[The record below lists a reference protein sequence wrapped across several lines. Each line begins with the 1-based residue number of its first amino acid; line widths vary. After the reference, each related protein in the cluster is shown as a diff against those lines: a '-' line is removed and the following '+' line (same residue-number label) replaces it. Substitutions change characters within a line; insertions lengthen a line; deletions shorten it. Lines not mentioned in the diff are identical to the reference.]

1 MKQCT
6 QRQRS
11 ARQGWLLILPLLLG
25 CLVFYGAPF
34 FQVLLRTFQNGIS
47 KHFVGWSNYQ
57 YMLQSSAFRLAFG
70 NTMKFLLVSIPLMLV
85 LAFAVALLLRTQAPL
100 SAEEIA
106 ARLGQSQGD
115 VRDALAYWEQTGLL
129 RPQGV
134 PALEGQPVFA
144 SISPPSPQ
152 IPVPAE
158 PSQESGTLKERQ
170 KVIRVGAKQK
180 LDRREVLSIIKR
192 DERLSGLV
200 DEAQQIMGKPLTS
213 AEMETIA
220 SLYSYYGLAA
230 DFILMVIQYCCS
242 IGRANMRYVEKTAA
256 SWVDLGIDTHE
267 KAEQHILKLTD
278 LHSKEN
284 QVRSAF
290 GIGERSLI
298 PKEEKFI
305 NTWFN
310 DYGFDIAMIR
320 LAYERTVEKIGKLSF
335 PYIDSILS
343 SWYKKGIKTPRQASE
358 ESRPQQPAAD
368 SPKHAPSRSTSYD
381 LDQIEKMIYSDYL
394 SK

>member
-1 MKQCT
+1 MDFQ
-6 QRQRS
+6 
-11 ARQGWLLILPLLLG
+11 IDLG
-25 CLVFYGAPF
+25 VWGDIFAVPACVVDKHLKLASGLAIK
-34 FQVLLRTFQNGIS
+34 VLL
-47 KHFVGWSNYQ
+47 
-57 YMLQSSAFRLAFG
+57 
-70 NTMKFLLVSIPLMLV
+70 
-85 LAFAVALLLRTQAPL
+85 LLLRTRAPL
-100 SAEEIA
+100 SAQEIA

-115 VRDALAYWEQTGLL
+115 VRDALAYWEQAGLL
-129 RPQGV
+129 SSRAEEAGEQDTLPIAAPFPTPSSAAPEV
-134 PALEGQPVFA
+134 PKGKE
-144 SISPPSPQ
+144 
-152 IPVPAE
+152 AE
-158 PSQESGTLKERQ
+158 EPQ
-170 KVIRVGAKQK
+170 KVIRVSAKPK
-180 LDRREVLSIIKR
+180 LERQEVLSIIKR
-192 DERLSGLV
+192 DERLSGLI

-267 KAEQHILKLTD
+267 KAEQHIVKLTD

-358 ESRPQQPAAD
+358 ESRPQAAPTD

>member
-1 MKQCT
+1 MTEYSKEAIGVHYQ
-6 QRQRS
+6 
-11 ARQGWLLILPLLLG
+11 IDLG
-25 CLVFYGAPF
+25 PWGGIFAVPTCVVDKHLKLASGLALK
-34 FQVLLRTFQNGIS
+34 VLL
-47 KHFVGWSNYQ
+47 
-57 YMLQSSAFRLAFG
+57 
-70 NTMKFLLVSIPLMLV
+70 
-85 LAFAVALLLRTQAPL
+85 LLLRTQIPL

-106 ARLGQSQGD
+106 TRLGQSQGD
-115 VRDALAYWEQTGLL
+115 VRDALAYWEQAGLL
-129 RPQGV
+129 SPQEA
-134 PALEGQPVFA
+134 PPLEGQLAPTPGPLA
-144 SISPPSPQ
+144 SSQ
-152 IPVPAE
+152 TATPAE
-158 PSQESGTLKERQ
+158 PSQEGRCEEERQ
-170 KVIRVGAKQK
+170 KVIRVGSKQK

-192 DERLSGLV
+192 DERLSGLI

-358 ESRPQQPAAD
+358 ESRPQQAPAD
-368 SPKHAPSRSTSYD
+368 SPKHAPSPVSYTH
-381 LDQIEKMIYSDYL
+381 LRAHET
-394 SK
+394 

>member
-1 MKQCT
+1 
-6 QRQRS
+6 
-11 ARQGWLLILPLLLG
+11 
-25 CLVFYGAPF
+25 
-34 FQVLLRTFQNGIS
+34 
-47 KHFVGWSNYQ
+47 
-57 YMLQSSAFRLAFG
+57 
-70 NTMKFLLVSIPLMLV
+70 
-85 LAFAVALLLRTQAPL
+85 
-100 SAEEIA
+100 
-106 ARLGQSQGD
+106 
-115 VRDALAYWEQTGLL
+115 
-129 RPQGV
+129 
-134 PALEGQPVFA
+134 
-144 SISPPSPQ
+144 
-152 IPVPAE
+152 
-158 PSQESGTLKERQ
+158 
-170 KVIRVGAKQK
+170 
-180 LDRREVLSIIKR
+180 
-192 DERLSGLV
+192 
-200 DEAQQIMGKPLTS
+200 
-213 AEMETIA
+213 METIA

-358 ESRPQQPAAD
+358 ESRPQQAPAD